1 MNTRTLLAA
10 VSLLIASCGAALAT
24 DYTWAGNNND
34 NWLDTTKWGGSSFPK
49 DTGDGAIITGA
60 TTTINIGVNGAVTCG
75 VIRML
80 SGVSGVYVINGTAGG
95 SSTTIYMHV
104 SSGNAIITNRK
115 ETTTGNSH
123 EIRSG
128 VTIHLLSD
136 LDISHA
142 RYILLLSCD
151 FAGDKTINAYR
162 WPSSITQNLRFN
174 TRSDGNSSDSPDFS
188 GTLRIKGTGLPVL
201 FEATGTLVPYHFTNA
216 AANMVVEPNGIF
228 QASYGV
234 DGRIYPAVRVENTG
248 RLQTSGAVT
257 FTFDKAVTVVGSN
270 VYTLSGS
277 AATFPTAWDFS
288 SAFTGTGIVAIITNI
303 PVRLTGSLSPGL
315 PASDAGRLDMYE
327 NESSTL
333 SLGQSAGDLVLNID
347 VTSSGGVGGVDHD
360 QVNLVNMGAPVNLGN
375 IDLVVTNTQTGLQ
388 TNWFLT
394 ADNGVTG
401 TFNSKSISSGIGAG
415 VYQIE
420 YEANRVGIWFIPE
433 PAVLGTLGVLALLR
447 RRSR

>member
-60 TTTINIGVNGAVTCG
+60 TTTINIGVNGSVTCG

-201 FEATGTLVPYHFTNA
+201 FEAAGTLVPYHFTNA
-216 AANMVVEPNGIF
+216 AAKMVVEPNGIF

-234 DGRIYPAVRVENTG
+234 NGRIYPAVRVENTG
-248 RLQTSGAVT
+248 RLQTQGAVT

-277 AATFPTAWDFS
+277 AASFPTAWDFS

-401 TFNSKSISSGIGAG
+401 TFNSEMVPWPYG
-415 VYQIE
+415 VV
-420 YEANRVGIWFIPE
+420 YETNRVGIWVIPE
-433 PAVLGTLGVLALLR
+433 PAVLGTLGVLALLL

>member
-24 DYTWAGNNND
+24 DYTWAGSSGD

-49 DTGDGAIITGA
+49 DTGDGAIFTGA
-60 TTTINIGVNGAVTCG
+60 TATMNIGVNGSVTCG
-75 VIRML
+75 VIQMT
-80 SGVSGVYVINGTAGG
+80 SAASGVYNIQSPA
-95 SSTTIYMHV
+95 SASASTTIYMHV
-104 SSGNAIITNRK
+104 SSGNAVITNRK
-115 ETTTGNSH
+115 ETASGTAH
-123 EIRSG
+123 AIKSG
-128 VTIHLLSD
+128 VIIHLLSD
-136 LDISHA
+136 LDIINA
-142 RYILLLSCD
+142 RYILALQCD
-151 FAGDKTINAYR
+151 FAGNKTINAYR
-162 WPSSITQNLRFN
+162 WSSSASHQLRFDS
-174 TRSDGNSSDSPDFS
+174 TTGGLMSDSPDFS

-201 FEATGTLVPYHFTNA
+201 FEAAGTLVPYHFTNA
-216 AANMVVEPNGIF
+216 AAKMVVEPNGIF

-234 DGRIYPAVRVENTG
+234 NGRIYPAVRVENTG
-248 RLQTSGAVT
+248 RLQTQGAVT

-270 VYTLSGS
+270 VYTLSGG

-360 QVNLVNMGAPVNLGN
+360 QVNLVNMDAPVNLGN
-375 IDLVVTNTQTGLQ
+375 IDLVVTSTQTGMQ

-394 ADNGVTG
+394 ADSGVTG
-401 TFNSKSISSGIGAG
+401 TFNSEMVPWPYG
-415 VYQIE
+415 VV
-420 YEANRVGIWFIPE
+420 YETNRVGIWVIPE
-433 PAVLGTLGVLALLR
+433 PAVLGTLGVLALLL